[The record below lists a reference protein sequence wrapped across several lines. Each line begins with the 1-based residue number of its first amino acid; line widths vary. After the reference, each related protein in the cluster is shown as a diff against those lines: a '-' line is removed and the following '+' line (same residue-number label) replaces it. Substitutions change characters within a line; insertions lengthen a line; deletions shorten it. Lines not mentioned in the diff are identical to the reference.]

1 MKRKNKKYKIC
12 DYNHRP
18 NECSYVNIDS
28 VSPEDGW
35 VTTVPIGKKELSE
48 LQEKP
53 TPIKYFSS
61 KSEAQEY
68 LDVIRNHRNSDWERN
83 RYIYMING
91 YKKPMWKIYHEN

>member
-1 MKRKNKKYKIC
+1 MKKIIKKYKVC

-18 NECSYVNIDS
+18 NEYSYINIDS

-35 VTTVPIGKKELSE
+35 VTTVPIDKKELTE
-48 LQEKP
+48 LRNNP

-68 LDVIRNHRNSDWERN
+68 LDVIKNYRNNDWEKN
-83 RYIYMING
+83 KHIYMING
-91 YKKPMWKIYHEN
+91 YKKPMWRIYREN